1 MNIVRE
7 DKRQTVLVWG
17 GAIQIAQM
25 WRSIQAAVFHLPET
39 GEKMV
44 LSFSKYSP
52 KGRNTL
58 MTYIFTEELVCY
70 RNYQFFMCET

>member
-7 DKRQTVLVWG
+7 DKRQTVLVLGG

-25 WRSIQAAVFHLPET
+25 WRSIQAAVFLLPET
-39 GEKMV
+39 GERMA

-52 KGRNTL
+52 KGKKS
-58 MTYIFTEELVCY
+58 
-70 RNYQFFMCET
+70 